1 MKKLSIILK
10 YLDVFGTKFT
20 FYSNQKPR
28 LYTKAGGV
36 LSTVSILGCILTFIF
51 FSLDDLNRNTPISTT
66 SYFSEGYKKIKF
78 GKEKIWIPW
87 RIVDYNNNEFLNHTG
102 VLFPIIYYYAGYR
115 DNKTKHFNLTTKIL
129 NYKLCSETSM
139 VNKSSAYHLSIPLNE
154 IYCID
159 MDDLDMGGSW
169 IGDFINYVEF
179 DLYFCENGIN
189 YNDNDEK
196 CSTFED
202 IANFVGKNNSLK
214 IDIYYPIIH
223 YQPTNKTHPLI
234 IIYRQYFYHLSK
246 YSHKIERIYLQ
257 QNILTDDLGWVVN
270 KETNHSY
277 WGLNTLK
284 EDSYFNGDEKDLMN
298 EGSNSRAYSLNIYL
312 NPEIIH
318 HKRHYKK
325 LQFIISDFFPIAY
338 IIFIIM
344 KNISKIFKKAES
356 NKKSIELLFERLKEE
371 PFRKKKKL
379 EHLKI
384 NNGSNNN
391 LFINKEEKDNDNKV
405 INFFN
410 EPKKDVEINK
420 KLKNSMNSS
429 SFILNQYSKASNNN
443 ITSTLN
449 RGTNNIFPLLS
460 NNKLTVKNSSKQS
473 IILNE
478 PIPILNSSMLNNNNK
493 LIQQKKE
500 KEKRIMIREKL
511 FPYKFYFYSVFVKN
525 LDISNKNFFFSAK
538 FSKIYI
544 FLSRLFDITTYL
556 SLQREFNI
564 LKKILKDK
572 QLNAIE
578 HYEKINV
585 NSPTFLSELN
595 DCIEKNKFHILAK

>member
-1 MKKLSIILK
+1 M
-10 YLDVFGTKFT
+10 
-20 FYSNQKPR
+20 
-28 LYTKAGGV
+28 
-36 LSTVSILGCILTFIF
+36 
-51 FSLDDLNRNTPISTT
+51 
-66 SYFSEGYKKIKF
+66 
-78 GKEKIWIPW
+78 
-87 RIVDYNNNEFLNHTG
+87 
-102 VLFPIIYYYAGYR
+102 
-115 DNKTKHFNLTTKIL
+115 
-129 NYKLCSETSM
+129 
-139 VNKSSAYHLSIPLNE
+139 
-154 IYCID
+154 
-159 MDDLDMGGSW
+159 
-169 IGDFINYVEF
+169 
-179 DLYFCENGIN
+179 
-189 YNDNDEK
+189 
-196 CSTFED
+196 
-202 IANFVGKNNSLK
+202 
-214 IDIYYPIIH
+214 
-223 YQPTNKTHPLI
+223 
-234 IIYRQYFYHLSK
+234 
-246 YSHKIERIYLQ
+246 
-257 QNILTDDLGWVVN
+257 
-270 KETNHSY
+270 
-277 WGLNTLK
+277 
-284 EDSYFNGDEKDLMN
+284 
-298 EGSNSRAYSLNIYL
+298 
-312 NPEIIH
+312 
-318 HKRHYKK
+318 
-325 LQFIISDFFPIAY
+325 
-338 IIFIIM
+338 
-344 KNISKIFKKAES
+344 
-356 NKKSIELLFERLKEE
+356 
-371 PFRKKKKL
+371 KKKL
-379 EHLKI
+379 EQLKI
-384 NNGSNNN
+384 KNGSHNN
-391 LFINKEEKDNDNKV
+391 LLINKEEKDNDNDSKV

-410 EPKKDVEINK
+410 EPKKSVDISKNI
-420 KLKNSMNSS
+420 KLNMNSS
-429 SFILNQYSKASNNN
+429 SFILNKYSKESNNN

>member
-1 MKKLSIILK
+1 
-10 YLDVFGTKFT
+10 
-20 FYSNQKPR
+20 
-28 LYTKAGGV
+28 
-36 LSTVSILGCILTFIF
+36 
-51 FSLDDLNRNTPISTT
+51 
-66 SYFSEGYKKIKF
+66 
-78 GKEKIWIPW
+78 
-87 RIVDYNNNEFLNHTG
+87 
-102 VLFPIIYYYAGYR
+102 
-115 DNKTKHFNLTTKIL
+115 
-129 NYKLCSETSM
+129 
-139 VNKSSAYHLSIPLNE
+139 
-154 IYCID
+154 
-159 MDDLDMGGSW
+159 
-169 IGDFINYVEF
+169 
-179 DLYFCENGIN
+179 
-189 YNDNDEK
+189 
-196 CSTFED
+196 
-202 IANFVGKNNSLK
+202 
-214 IDIYYPIIH
+214 
-223 YQPTNKTHPLI
+223 
-234 IIYRQYFYHLSK
+234 
-246 YSHKIERIYLQ
+246 
-257 QNILTDDLGWVVN
+257 
-270 KETNHSY
+270 
-277 WGLNTLK
+277 
-284 EDSYFNGDEKDLMN
+284 
-298 EGSNSRAYSLNIYL
+298 
-312 NPEIIH
+312 
-318 HKRHYKK
+318 
-325 LQFIISDFFPIAY
+325 
-338 IIFIIM
+338 M

-420 KLKNSMNSS
+420 KIKNSMNSS

-449 RGTNNIFPLLS
+449 RGTNNFFPLFS

-473 IILNE
+473 ILLNE
-478 PIPILNSSMLNNNNK
+478 PIPVLNSSMYNNNNK
-493 LIQQKKE
+493 LIHLKKE
-500 KEKRIMIREKL
+500 KDKRIMIKEKL